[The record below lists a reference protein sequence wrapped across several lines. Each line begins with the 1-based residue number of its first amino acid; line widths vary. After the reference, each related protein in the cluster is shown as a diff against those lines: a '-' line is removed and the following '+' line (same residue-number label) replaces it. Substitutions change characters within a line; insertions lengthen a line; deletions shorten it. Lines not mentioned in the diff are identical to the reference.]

1 MEYSLGHALIALF
14 LSFALCA
21 FCAASE
27 TGLFSLNRY
36 RLRHRSKQDKRA
48 RRLYRLL
55 NHPDKILGAILI
67 GNVFSTAIASTVAH
81 SLAVRYWGEL
91 GAIAAP
97 FVLTIALLVFAEV
110 TPKTMAAL
118 KPEATAYAAAWPMQ
132 AMLWLLYPIVWIV
145 GSLSTLLLRLFGI
158 APFQKGND
166 PLNLEE
172 LKTIVNEANVLISP
186 YHQDMLLGILNL
198 EKIQVEHIMIPRNEV
213 VGINLEEPQKIKA
226 LLSNPP
232 FTLLPVY
239 RADLDNVLGI
249 LHTRNAAHALL
260 HAEQQ
265 EGELLSLVEEPYFV
279 PEGTS
284 LYKLLLNFQRDKA
297 RIGLVVD
304 EYGDVLGLV
313 TLDDI
318 VEEIVG
324 DFKSKDTSDE
334 QIILMEDGSY
344 LVNAGISVRELNKN
358 QNWNFPTDGPT
369 TLSGLIIETLE
380 AIPSPNTA
388 LSIKNYHIDIVEMK
402 ENTIKS
408 VRIRKKSATPLP
420 PNPSSPASA

>member
-1 MEYSLGHALIALF
+1 MQYSLGHALLALF

-36 RLRHRSKQDKRA
+36 RLRHRAKHDTRAKR
-48 RRLYRLL
+48 LHGLL
-55 NHPDKILGAILI
+55 SHPDKILGAILI
-67 GNVFSTAIASTVAH
+67 GSVFGTAIASTVAH
-81 SLAVRYWGEL
+81 EICVRYWGEI

-97 FVLTIALLVFAEV
+97 FVLTVTLLVFAEV

-118 KPEATAYAAAWPMQ
+118 KPEFTAYAVTWPLQ
-132 AMLWLLYPIVWIV
+132 IMLWLLYPAVWIV
-145 GSLSTLLLRLFGI
+145 GNLSTLLLRLFGI
-158 APFQKGND
+158 VPSHKHSHD
-166 PLNLEE
+166 PLNLDE
-172 LKTIVNEANVLISP
+172 LKTIVNETNALISP

-198 EKIQVEHIMIPRNEV
+198 EKIRVEHIMIPRNEV
-213 VGINLEEPQKIKA
+213 VGINLSAPEKIKPI
-226 LLSNPP
+226 LSSPP

-239 RADLDNVLGI
+239 REDLDNVLGI
-249 LHTRNAAHALL
+249 LHTRLAAHALL
-260 HAEQQ
+260 NSTLQ
-265 EGELLSLVEEPYFV
+265 EGHLLGLLEDPYFV

-284 LYKLLLNFQRDKA
+284 LYKLLLNFQRDKK

-324 DFKSKDTSDE
+324 DFKPKDVPDE
-334 QIILMEDGSY
+334 QISLVEDGMY
-344 LVNAGISVRELNKN
+344 LVNGSMSVRELNKI
-358 QNWNFPTDGPT
+358 QHWHLPTDGPN

-380 AIPSPNTA
+380 AIPTPKTC
-388 LSIKNYHIDIVEMK
+388 LTIQNYQIEIVQMK
-402 ENTIKS
+402 DTTVKT
-408 VRIRKKSATPLP
+408 VRIREKKSPTGAAPERP
-420 PNPSSPASA
+420 QA

>member
-1 MEYSLGHALIALF
+1 
-14 LSFALCA
+14 
-21 FCAASE
+21 
-27 TGLFSLNRY
+27 
-36 RLRHRSKQDKRA
+36 
-48 RRLYRLL
+48 
-55 NHPDKILGAILI
+55 
-67 GNVFSTAIASTVAH
+67 
-81 SLAVRYWGEL
+81 
-91 GAIAAP
+91 
-97 FVLTIALLVFAEV
+97 
-110 TPKTMAAL
+110 
-118 KPEATAYAAAWPMQ
+118 
-132 AMLWLLYPIVWIV
+132 
-145 GSLSTLLLRLFGI
+145 
-158 APFQKGND
+158 
-166 PLNLEE
+166 
-172 LKTIVNEANVLISP
+172 
-186 YHQDMLLGILNL
+186 
-198 EKIQVEHIMIPRNEV
+198 
-213 VGINLEEPQKIKA
+213 
-226 LLSNPP
+226 
-232 FTLLPVY
+232 
-239 RADLDNVLGI
+239 
-249 LHTRNAAHALL
+249 L

>member
-1 MEYSLGHALIALF
+1 MEYTLGHALLALF

-36 RLRHRSKQDKRA
+36 RLRHRAKHDKRA
-48 RRLYRLL
+48 KRLHRLL
-55 NHPDKILGAILI
+55 SHPDKILGAILI
-67 GNVFSTAIASTVAH
+67 GNVFATAVASTVAH
-81 SLAVRYWGEL
+81 ALGVYYWGEL
-91 GAIAAP
+91 GALSAP

-110 TPKTMAAL
+110 SPKTMAAL
-118 KPEATAYAAAWPMQ
+118 KPEATAYATAWPLQ
-132 AMLWLLYPIVWIV
+132 IMLWLLYPVVWIV

-158 APFQKGND
+158 VPSHRHSHD

-172 LKTIVNEANVLISP
+172 LKTIVNEANALISP

-198 EKIQVEHIMIPRNEV
+198 EKIRVEHIMVPRNDV
-213 VGINLEEPQKIKA
+213 VGINLDEPDKIKP
-226 LLSNPP
+226 LLSSPP

-260 HAEQQ
+260 HSAQQ

-284 LYKLLLNFQRDKA
+284 LYKLLLNFQRDKK

-324 DFKSKDTSDE
+324 DFKPKDLPDD
-334 QIILMEDGSY
+334 QILLMEDGVY
-344 LVNAGISVRELNKN
+344 LVNGGISVRELNKV
-358 QNWNFPTDGPT
+358 QNWHLPTDGPN
-369 TLSGLIIETLE
+369 TLSGLITETLE
-380 AIPSPNTA
+380 AIPTPKTC
-388 LSIKNYHIDIVEMK
+388 LTIKNYQVEIVQMK
-402 ENTIKS
+402 ENTVKT
-408 VRIRKKSATPLP
+408 VRIRKKPTTLP
-420 PNPSSPASA
+420 PENQTPD